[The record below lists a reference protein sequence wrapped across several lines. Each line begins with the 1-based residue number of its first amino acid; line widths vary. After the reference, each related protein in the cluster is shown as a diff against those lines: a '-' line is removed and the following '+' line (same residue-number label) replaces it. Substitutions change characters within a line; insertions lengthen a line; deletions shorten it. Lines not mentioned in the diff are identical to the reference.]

1 MNFIFLDTK
10 YFFDK
15 LPGDIYLRLFPNA
28 EHEMIL
34 HGLSSPHVIYSKL
47 MSLPRNSPNQNNS
60 FDLDLFSDTQT
71 LRIQCEYTRTHFAGG
86 AKEVRIK
93 RVILITV

>member
-1 MNFIFLDTK
+1 MLFSPLAMNFSSRLVSLSTYDYMIFLFLDTK

-47 MSLPRNSPNQNNS
+47 LS
-60 FDLDLFSDTQT
+60 
-71 LRIQCEYTRTHFAGG
+71 
-86 AKEVRIK
+86 
-93 RVILITV
+93 